1 MKFSVLLPVYY
12 KDKCEYLELSINSV
26 LNQTVLP
33 DEILILVDGEIG
45 QELKRVLEKF
55 KNKHNIIRVKYFE
68 ENRGLG
74 KVLNDGVL
82 LAKYDLIARM
92 DSDDISIEDRFETQ
106 LNYFRKNEMVSLV
119 GGNIIEYNADF
130 TKICKERKTP
140 IGYEDI
146 VKYSKYRNPFNHMSV
161 MFKKQDIIEAGN
173 YLDMP
178 LFEDYYLWV
187 RVIQSKKIVNNINKN
202 LVNVRAGNEMI
213 SRRNGLNYL
222 KREIF
227 FQKKLLE
234 IGYIG
239 KGVFAR
245 NLIFRG
251 LPRLLPNKALMYFYD
266 RVLRS

>member
-33 DEILILVDGEIG
+33 DEILILVDGEVG
-45 QELKRVLEKF
+45 QELKFVLEKF
-55 KNKHNIIRVKYFE
+55 QNEHSIIRVKYFE

-74 KVLNDGVL
+74 KVLHDGVL

-106 LNYFRKNEMVSLV
+106 LNCFRKNEKISLV
-119 GGNIIEYNADF
+119 GGNIKEYDVDF

-146 VKYSKYRNPFNHMSV
+146 VRYSKYRNPFNHVSV
-161 MFKKQDIIEAGN
+161 MFKKQDVIEVGN

-187 RVIQSKKIVNNINKN
+187 RVIQSKKIVNNVNKN

-213 SRRNGLNYL
+213 SRRNGFNYL
-222 KREIF
+222 QKEF
-227 FQKKLLE
+227 SFQKKLLE
-234 IGYIG
+234 IDYID
-239 KGVFAR
+239 KGIFVR

-251 LPRLLPNKALMYFYD
+251 LPRLLPNKALMYLYD
-266 RVLRS
+266 KVLRD